1 MHQDHHIQCLQALY
15 SVPSSL
21 CPPGQKVEIRAD
33 SKLVRIY
40 HRGQL
45 IKTHVRQPRG
55 GRATDPD
62 DYPVELT
69 AYTTRAPDR
78 IKSKAAE
85 LGPEVGEFA
94 GRLLGRPVAA
104 GQGQAGQQ
112 APAPGPALHRQA
124 PGRRLSPAPGSR
136 SHRREAG
143 RAHPGAC
150 LGGGDHSPG
159 APAIANRTL
168 RPARQ
173 CLRPNRPLPP
183 YGMRRLT

>member
-94 GRLLGRPVAA
+94 GRLLGGPLPRAKVRQGNKLQRLGQRYTAKRLDAACRRPLEVDLIDVRRVERILVHALEEETTP
-104 GQGQAGQQ
+104 Q
-112 APAPGPALHRQA
+112 APP
-124 PGRRLSPAPGSR
+124 
-136 SHRREAG
+136 
-143 RAHPGAC
+143 
-150 LGGGDHSPG
+150 
-159 APAIANRTL
+159 
-168 RPARQ
+168 
-173 CLRPNRPLPP
+173 PLPTGRFARP
-183 YGMRRLT
+183 GNVFAQTDHYRHTA